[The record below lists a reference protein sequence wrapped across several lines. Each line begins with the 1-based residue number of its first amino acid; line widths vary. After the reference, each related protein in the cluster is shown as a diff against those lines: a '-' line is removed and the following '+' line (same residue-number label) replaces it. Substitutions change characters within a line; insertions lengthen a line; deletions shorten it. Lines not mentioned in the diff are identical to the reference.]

1 MRPVSG
7 FERPALQWLF
17 VILGGVLIV
26 VAVTEAVA
34 LRRVRSEVAV
44 LRASDLNGRIERE
57 QLQRREAYE
66 RSGREA
72 LALEVARL
80 RGRTQPDA
88 SSPTLTLPPL
98 TRRGPA
104 PPVPTVE
111 TIPENQPV
119 RLRLL
124 LPAGRKATP
133 ANYAI
138 VVRAWS
144 GGETIWSRGG
154 LRASTTDGR
163 QMVAAFVTGD
173 VFAPGAYEIALTT
186 VSPDGKGTDVAAYEV
201 AIAQPGG
208 R

>member
-17 VILGGVLIV
+17 VILGAVLVV
-26 VAVTEAVA
+26 VAVAEAVG
-34 LRRVRSEVAV
+34 LRRLRGEVAV

-66 RSGREA
+66 RSAREA
-72 LALEVARL
+72 LALEVVRL
-80 RGRTQPDA
+80 RGGTQPGTN
-88 SSPTLTLPPL
+88 SPTLTLSPL
-98 TRRGPA
+98 TKRGAA

-111 TIPENQPV
+111 KIPEGQPV
-119 RLRLL
+119 QLRLL
-124 LPAGRKATP
+124 LPAGRTATP

-138 VVRAWS
+138 VVRTWS
-144 GGETIWSRGG
+144 GGETIWSRSG
-154 LRASTTDGR
+154 LRASTIDAR
-163 QMVAAFVTGD
+163 PMVAAFVTGD

-201 AIAQPGG
+201 AIGQPGG